1 VVFAVA
7 FVTALAFRDDPSS
20 VVLEQSKMVEHL
32 ENCLQKKKKWNA
44 SHCRQRDW
52 KSTQMQGWEDH
63 FQFRLLVVA
72 D

>member
-44 SHCRQRDW
+44 SHCRQRD
-52 KSTQMQGWEDH
+52 
-63 FQFRLLVVA
+63 
-72 D
+72 